1 MIIEYCAT
9 DEQDGQIEVLLKGY
23 EILEW
28 FNPEDEY
35 YVLETLDVRVLTIL
49 CLFDI
54 DIYVVKQD
62 PLDPLDSNSDSN

>member
-54 DIYVVKQD
+54 EIYVVKQD
-62 PLDPLDSNSDSN
+62 PPDPLDSNSDSN

>member
-35 YVLETLDVRVLTIL
+35 YVLETLDARVLTIL

-54 DIYVVKQD
+54 EIYVVKQD
-62 PLDPLDSNSDSN
+62 PPDPLDSNSDSN

>member
-1 MIIEYCAT
+1 MIIEYCAA

-35 YVLETLDVRVLTIL
+35 YVLETLDARVLTIL

-54 DIYVVKQD
+54 EMYVVKQD
-62 PLDPLDSNSDSN
+62 PPDPLDSNSDNN